1 MKTGYNSFILQS
13 VKSDKEVLEKEW
25 KSINWNSIEYCIFK
39 IQKRIFE
46 AEKAGDYRKV
56 NSLCR
61 LLVNDFYSSLFLMN
75 YARAAC
81 GKSHTGGS

>member
-1 MKTGYNSFILQS
+1 MKTGYSDILQS
-13 VKSDKEVLEKEW
+13 VESDKRVLEKEW
-25 KSINWNSIEYCIFK
+25 KSIGYAIFK

-61 LLVNDFYSSLFLMN
+61 LLVNDKRSLYMVFM
-75 YARAAC
+75 
-81 GKSHTGGS
+81 